1 MARLSKAITLVT
13 VKGLI
18 TQYENEYVT
27 EEAKVTEIEVKS
39 ITYETKLVTIKPTSL
54 KLIPLHIILN

>member
-27 EEAKVTEIEVKS
+27 EEAKVTEIEAKINNIRDEISNYKANITKINS
-39 ITYETKLVTIKPTSL
+39 IT
-54 KLIPLHIILN
+54 